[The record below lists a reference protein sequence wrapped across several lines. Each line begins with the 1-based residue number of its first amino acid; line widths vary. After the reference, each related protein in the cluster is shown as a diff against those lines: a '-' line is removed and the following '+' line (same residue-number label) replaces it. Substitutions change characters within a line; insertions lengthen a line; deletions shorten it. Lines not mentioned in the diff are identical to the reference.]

1 MTADNY
7 TLLNTFPNDNFPQ
20 NEFITTK
27 IVGLSINVTR
37 IYFLLFIVMIIP
49 NQKLEQVKR
58 H

>member
-27 IVGLSINVTR
+27 NSGIINKCDQGLLSF
-37 IYFLLFIVMIIP
+37 IYCYYDYS
-49 NQKLEQVKR
+49 
-58 H
+58 